1 VSQGTARTVV
11 MLTGLLMIA
20 FVGIE
25 AKRGTA
31 TGSTYKKIWAI
42 GVLTLGLGAAS
53 DFVPDLVGPF
63 ALLVLL
69 AAYARNQGALGS
81 VIGGSSSTPAASTSA
96 AAATGGSTTSGNVNT
111 IGGAQ

>member
-1 VSQGTARTVV
+1 
-11 MLTGLLMIA
+11 MLMVA
-20 FVGIE
+20 FIGIE

-53 DFVPDLVGPF
+53 DFAPDLVGPF
-63 ALLVLL
+63 AFLVLI

-81 VIGGSSSTPAASTSA
+81 VIGGTSSTPAASTSS
-96 AAATGGSTTSGNVNT
+96 AAATGGQTSGVAGSADFNR